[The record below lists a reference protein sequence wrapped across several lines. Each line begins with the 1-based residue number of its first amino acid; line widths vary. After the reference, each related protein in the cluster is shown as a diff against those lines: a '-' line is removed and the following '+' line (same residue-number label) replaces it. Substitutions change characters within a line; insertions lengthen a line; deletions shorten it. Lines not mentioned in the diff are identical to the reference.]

1 MALVPIAEA
10 SHRLGVSIHT
20 LKRRLKR
27 GDLLGEHKVTPQ
39 GFIWMVD
46 VPDATPEPVAAI
58 PSSNGATAIA
68 TPNAVP
74 DGAPTAIPA
83 DIHRLEMLVVTLQDQ
98 VQLMGQQL
106 NTKDHQIDEL
116 LIVVRQAQAMLPA
129 PKVAGR
135 HWWRLWRR

>member
-27 GDLLGEHKVTPQ
+27 GDLLGEHKPTPQ

-46 VPDATPEPVAAI
+46 VPDGTPEPVAAI
-58 PSSNGATAIA
+58 SSSNGATAAA
-68 TPNAVP
+68 TPPDVP
-74 DGAPTAIPA
+74 DGTLAAVPA
-83 DIHRLEMLVVTLQDQ
+83 DIHRLETLVATLQDQ

-106 NTKDHQIDEL
+106 NTKDHQIGEL

-129 PKVAGR
+129 PKVAR